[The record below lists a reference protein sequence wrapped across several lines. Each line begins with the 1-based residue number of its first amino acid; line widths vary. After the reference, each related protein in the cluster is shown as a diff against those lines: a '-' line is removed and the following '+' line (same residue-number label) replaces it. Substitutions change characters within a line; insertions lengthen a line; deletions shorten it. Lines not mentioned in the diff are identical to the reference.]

1 MSQLVQCPCGT
12 AIEDSSRY
20 TLLLLKK
27 ELSEIDILCPNET
40 CYLRELGYVRFAIS
54 GREAVF
60 REGAFYPPFVTW
72 NSTQLGRE
80 ATQKILKEHLR
91 EIVIRH
97 IRWTDVA
104 EAVRR
109 ASTVKQPA
117 SPNEAATN
125 LRPTPYSK

>member
-1 MSQLVQCPCGT
+1 MNQCVQCPCGT
-12 AIEDSSRY
+12 TIEDSSRY

-40 CYLRELGYVRFAIS
+40 CYLRELGYVKFAIS

-80 ATQKILKEHLR
+80 ATQKILKEHLK
-91 EIVIRH
+91 EIVVRH

-104 EAVRR
+104 EAVKR
-109 ASTVKQPA
+109 ASTVKQHA
-117 SPNEAATN
+117 SQNEPATN
-125 LRPTPYSK
+125 VWPLHHSK